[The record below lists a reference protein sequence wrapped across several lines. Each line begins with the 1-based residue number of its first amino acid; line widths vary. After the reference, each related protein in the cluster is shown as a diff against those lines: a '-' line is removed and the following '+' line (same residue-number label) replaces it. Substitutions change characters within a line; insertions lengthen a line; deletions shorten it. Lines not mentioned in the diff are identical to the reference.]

1 MIEMPLRLFEW
12 IISGL
17 IASSVLAFL
26 LVLHVNPAI
35 GVQLCGICW
44 ISTLLATDHPC
55 FAKLYLPEK

>member
-26 LVLHVNPAI
+26 LLVHVNPAI
-35 GVQLCGICW
+35 GIQLGGISW
-44 ISTLLATDHPC
+44 ISTLLATDHPG
-55 FAKLYLPEK
+55 FAKLYLPGK